1 LLQASLVVDV
11 RCPLREH
18 LLRFLAG
25 VYSFYDTRDLL
36 VISVL
41 TGFMPSFEWLP
52 LRLPKYSSI
61 ILSLKTSS
69 VDSINVLNTM
79 FTGEVYFN
87 VYALRPVDAQPVLE
101 GYLDKRG
108 KTGFQNSHFEA
119 IRKASL
125 ESAGLEGVPL
135 NCSPLFLNLC
145 INLSDNWVSFDP
157 APVLPDNIPDLVK
170 VSLVCCINVVGTV

>member
-1 LLQASLVVDV
+1 MA
-11 RCPLREH
+11 
-18 LLRFLAG
+18 
-25 VYSFYDTRDLL
+25 
-36 VISVL
+36 
-41 TGFMPSFEWLP
+41 GFMPSFEWLP

-61 ILSLKTSS
+61 ILSLKSSS
-69 VDSINVLNTM
+69 VNCINMLNTM

-108 KTGFQNSHFEA
+108 KTGFHNSHFEA

-145 INLSDNWVSFDP
+145 INLSDSWVSFDP
-157 APVLPDNIPDLVK
+157 APTLPDNIPDLVK
-170 VSLVCCINVVGTV
+170 VCMCVLCMCMHRCRCRFRCRCLRMRACVVAVWGSA